1 MGRGESKNNGHW
13 KEEREMSY
21 SIELHPE
28 AFKELQASYNWYE
41 ERSEGLG
48 DRFMALVNKR
58 LNEIA
63 ANPDRYAKHKGNYRE
78 TKVSTFP
85 YVIVYEV
92 LKKKQII
99 FISYIFHT
107 KRSPKLKY
115 RR

>member
-1 MGRGESKNNGHW
+1 
-13 KEEREMSY
+13 MSY

-28 AFKELQASYNWYE
+28 TFKELQATYNWYE

-78 TKVSTFP
+78 TKS
-85 YVIVYEV
+85 EH
-92 LKKKQII
+92 L
-99 FISYIFHT
+99 SMCHCL
-107 KRSPKLKY
+107 RSAKEETNYFCLLHLSH
-115 RR
+115 